1 LSRVNSEFVTLSN
14 LAAEFVMRGS
24 LIYTLSQICCLIC
37 PLEQKLA
44 ADFVTTFLET
54 ADFVSHFG
62 QTADVELGVSLISFP
77 IHIRKILRN

>member
-1 LSRVNSEFVTLSN
+1 
-14 LAAEFVMRGS
+14 MRGS
-24 LIYTLSQICCLIC
+24 LIYTLSQICRLIC

-77 IHIRKILRN
+77 IQSFKQYEKVFDLYSS